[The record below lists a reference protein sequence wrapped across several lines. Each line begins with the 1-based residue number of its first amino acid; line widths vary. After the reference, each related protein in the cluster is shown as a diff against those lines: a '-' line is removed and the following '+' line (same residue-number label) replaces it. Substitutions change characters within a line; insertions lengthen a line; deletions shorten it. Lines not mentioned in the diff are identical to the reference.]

1 MATVKTREKR
11 RAARL
16 RKNAAIQKQIDD
28 LAELINDDD
37 GGDEE
42 EVTEK
47 DYGMEPVMV
56 EMPPPALS
64 FEELDALEFA
74 REQADA
80 VREVTWQVSDLVHN
94 ILYSD
99 MNPKE
104 KATAIKSVA
113 DEFPR
118 RVEMEVSDEMEKS
131 IDDIDLLE
139 LEALIAKDNRRLS
152 VFEKL
157 SDFIE
162 KKKLTARAENALSSE
177 QFALVYEEDGKTVRK
192 YPIHDKAHVRNALA
206 RAAQMIKR
214 GGKAAEDA
222 KKALP
227 KIHAAAKKMGIGAA
241 EKERSAVVVE
251 KDASGNWRAV
261 MWPSNNFKDLDGEII
276 SEKAHQEYVDWVN
289 KNMDV
294 APVFLTWHKAGTRRA
309 AQVDFAG
316 YEHGFLIMSAPL
328 TEKEAAGLLRAQALT
343 DVGMSHGSFV
353 LERDGSDPRVITKY
367 RMVEVSDLPIENAAN
382 PFTDFE
388 TLLKEADMDTKKY
401 LASVLGSEDE
411 AEKHLKKMLDKQ
423 EALRKAGVEEKA
435 SDPPAPEPVAETKPA
450 EAPNI
455 DEIVARVAKELGMEQ
470 LSAEFAV
477 LKEAAEKVPVLESL
491 VAELT
496 TKSDEKLAD
505 LIAPKIAKSFSWME
519 ARPSQKEETVL
530 KDGDKGDA
538 TLKES
543 KPETGWLSELTG
555 TTPLQ

>member
-16 RKNAAIQKQIDD
+16 RKNEKIQKQIDE
-28 LAELINDDD
+28 LAELINEDDS
-37 GGDEE
+37 GDEE
-42 EVTEK
+42 EVIAEK
-47 DYGMEPVMV
+47 DYGMEPMMV
-56 EMPPPALS
+56 EMTPPVTS
-64 FEELDALEFA
+64 FEELDALELA

-118 RVEMEVSDEMEKS
+118 RVEMEVSDEVEKS
-131 IDDIDLLE
+131 FDMDALE
-139 LEALIAKDNRRLS
+139 LEAMIAKDNRRLT
-152 VFEKL
+152 VFERL

-162 KKKLTARAENALSSE
+162 KKKLTYRAEQGLGDE
-177 QFALVYEEDGKTVRK
+177 QFALTYEEGGKKVRK

-206 RAAQMIKR
+206 RAAQQIKA
-214 GGKAAEDA
+214 GGTGAADA
-222 KKALP
+222 RKALP

-251 KDASGNWRAV
+251 KDASGGWRAV

-276 SEKAHQEYVDWVN
+276 SEKAHQEYVEWVS

-328 TEKEAAGLLRAQALT
+328 TEKEAAGLLRAQTLT

-388 TLLKEADMDTKKY
+388 TLLKEADMDTKQY
-401 LASVLGSEDE
+401 LASVLGSDEE
-411 AEKHLKKMLDKQ
+411 AEKHMKKMLEKQ

-435 SDPPAPEPVAETKPA
+435 SDPPAPEVATETKPA
-450 EAPNI
+450 ETPNI
-455 DEIVARVAKELGMEQ
+455 DEIVARVAKELGMDQ
-470 LSAEFAV
+470 LSAEFAA
-477 LKEAAEKVPVLESL
+477 LKDAAEKVPVLESL
-491 VAELT
+491 VKELT
-496 TKSDEKLAD
+496 ANNDEKLAEM
-505 LIAPKIAKSFSWME
+505 IQPKIAKSFSWMN
-519 ARPSQKEETVL
+519 ARPSQSETTVL
-530 KDGDKGDA
+530 KDEDKGDA
-538 TLKES
+538 KLKEA

>member
-16 RKNAAIQKQIDD
+16 RKNEKIQKQIDD
-28 LAELINDDD
+28 LAELINEDD

-42 EVTEK
+42 EVIAEK
-47 DYGMEPVMV
+47 DYGMEPAMAV
-56 EMPPPALS
+56 MPPLATS
-64 FEELDALEFA
+64 FEELDAMELA

-99 MNPKE
+99 MKPKE

-131 IDDIDLLE
+131 IDDMDLLE
-139 LEALIAKDNRRLS
+139 LEALIAKDNRRLT
-152 VFEKL
+152 VFERL

-177 QFALVYEEDGKTVRK
+177 QFALVYEEGGKPVRK

-206 RAAQMIKR
+206 RAAQMINS

-222 KKALP
+222 RKALP
-227 KIHAAAKKMGIGAA
+227 KIRAAAKKMGIGAA

-251 KDASGNWRAV
+251 KDASGGWRAV

-276 SEKAHQEYVDWVN
+276 SEKAHQEYVEWVN

-353 LERDGSDPRVITKY
+353 LERDGSDPLVITKY

-388 TLLKEADMDTKKY
+388 TLLKEADMDTKQY
-401 LASVLGSEDE
+401 LASVLGSDEE
-411 AEKHLKKMLDKQ
+411 AEKHMKKMLEKQ

-435 SDPPAPEPVAETKPA
+435 SDPPAEPVAETKTA

-455 DEIVARVAKELGMEQ
+455 DEIVARVAKELGMDQ
-470 LSAEFAV
+470 LSVEFAV

-496 TKSDEKLAD
+496 TKSDEKLAEM
-505 LIAPKIAKSFSWME
+505 IAPKIAKSFSWMD
-519 ARPSQKEETVL
+519 ARPSQSEKTVL
-530 KDGDKGDA
+530 KDEDKGDA
-538 TLKES
+538 KLKEA